1 MRVKNI
7 KTLDDLRKDAEQNYI
22 PWNKV
27 VAQAGFSPANA
38 YKMRNPRED
47 TLVKLTRA
55 LNLIK
60 AERGNK

>member
-7 KTLDDLRKDAEQNYI
+7 KTLDDLRKDAEQNCI

-47 TLVKLTRA
+47 TLV
-55 LNLIK
+55 
-60 AERGNK
+60 